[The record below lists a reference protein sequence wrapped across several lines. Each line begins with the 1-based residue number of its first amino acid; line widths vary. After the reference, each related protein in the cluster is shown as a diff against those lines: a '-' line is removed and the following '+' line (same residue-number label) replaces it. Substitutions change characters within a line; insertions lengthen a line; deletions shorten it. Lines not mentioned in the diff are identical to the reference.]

1 MPSLSITDILSRDKL
16 MGRLREGYM
25 ILSKLSLK
33 CGMEGDLMGKI

>member
-1 MPSLSITDILSRDKL
+1 MLSLSITDILDRDKL

-33 CGMEGDLMGKI
+33 YEVEGDLMGKI